1 MQEPGGAN
9 IVTYPRHLTGVVRK
23 KDERRKAMREAHAQR
38 KAAEAAAEQ
47 EQVKRL
53 KSAKR
58 REIDERSALVP
69 CVLPQ
74 GPVQSQPGGLRKCQA
89 ELISHPVW

>member
-1 MQEPGGAN
+1 M
-9 IVTYPRHLTGVVRK
+9 TYPRNLTGVVRK
-23 KDERRKAMREAHAQR
+23 KDERRKATREAYAQR

-58 REIDERSALVP
+58 REIDDRSAAVP
-69 CVLPQ
+69 CVP
-74 GPVQSQPGGLRKCQA
+74 S
-89 ELISHPVW
+89 